1 MAQTVIDIIL
11 FVLLAWF
18 LASRFIPPR
27 GVQMITTAELKR
39 RLKQPGVQYIDVRTP
54 MEFRSYHLPG
64 FRNIPLHELTARAHE
79 LSKEKEVIVI
89 CQSGVRSQKASKLLK
104 KMGFEHVANVRGGLN
119 AWK

>member
-11 FVLLAWF
+11 FVLLTWF

-89 CQSGVRSQKASKLLK
+89 CQSGMRSQKASKVLK
-104 KMGFEHVANVRGGLN
+104 KLGFRSVTNVKGGLN
-119 AWK
+119 AWQ